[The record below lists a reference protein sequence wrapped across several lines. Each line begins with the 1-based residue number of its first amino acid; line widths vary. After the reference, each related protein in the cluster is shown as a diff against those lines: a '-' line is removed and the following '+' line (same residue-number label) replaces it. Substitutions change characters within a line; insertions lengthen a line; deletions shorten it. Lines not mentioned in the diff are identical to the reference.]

1 MVLDRVA
8 RGIPDDVIEADRHGA
23 SEVDG
28 PCCRLGRQ
36 GLGIGDGRVTAGLA
50 GQAKRSAEPGNSP
63 SGNDNC
69 LDATGLRPMSC
80 QELKFFSSSS
90 PSWAASAWRSPTP
103 SAFQNWSPKVLT
115 SDRLSRARA
124 RRVAR
129 RRSSQG
135 WRTQIAAR
143 AAGSLRRNRAPPAG
157 AQEDCVRQRC
167 PQRRPI
173 MNSRKMFGRR
183 AVTEAAPGTRPAPKL
198 RRPIS
203 PVRGGR
209 HRETRPPPGSQASL
223 LPGSQRRSNRWDMPG
238 KFSSASCGRST
249 YRPGTACGGR

>member
-1 MVLDRVA
+1 
-8 RGIPDDVIEADRHGA
+8 
-23 SEVDG
+23 
-28 PCCRLGRQ
+28 
-36 GLGIGDGRVTAGLA
+36 
-50 GQAKRSAEPGNSP
+50 
-63 SGNDNC
+63 
-69 LDATGLRPMSC
+69 MSC
-80 QELKFFSSSS
+80 QELKFFSPSS

-135 WRTQIAAR
+135 WRTHIAAR

-183 AVTEAAPGTRPAPKL
+183 AVTGAAPGTRPAPEL

-238 KFSSASCGRST
+238 NSPRRRVGEVRIAPGRHVGGDEWRIHRGAASG
-249 YRPGTACGGR
+249 PGVRGQPDRV